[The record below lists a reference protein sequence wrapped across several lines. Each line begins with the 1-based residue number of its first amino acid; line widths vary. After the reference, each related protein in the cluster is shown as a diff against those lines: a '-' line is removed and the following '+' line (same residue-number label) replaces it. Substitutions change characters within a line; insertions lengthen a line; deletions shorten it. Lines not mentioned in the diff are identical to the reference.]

1 MTLSYNDP
9 FWGLPVLLEVK
20 TPNSNLR
27 RHKGDMMSV
36 SWVRL
41 LSSQKGHLVHNEN
54 ISVCRQILLNVKV
67 HTRPFFYTTELVCA
81 LIY

>member
-9 FWGLPVLLEVK
+9 FWGILVLLEVK
-20 TPNSNLR
+20 SPKFDFNLR

-41 LSSQKGHLVHNEN
+41 LSSQKGHLVHGEN
-54 ISVCRQILLNVKV
+54 ISV
-67 HTRPFFYTTELVCA
+67 
-81 LIY
+81 